1 MSIVNAEYRPDGWT
15 AIWARTSASSVKKD
29 KLGPLNFNDEKNE
42 LFLQFDEDYSQ
53 PLV

>member
-1 MSIVNAEYRPDGWT
+1 MSIVNAECRSDGST
-15 AIWARTSASSVKKD
+15 ALWARASASSVKKD
-29 KLGPLNFNDEKNE
+29 KRGPLNFNDEKNE